1 MIKKIINKLKKIPT
15 FLLFSLIAFLVCIY
29 FRLTEKTS
37 PITEDIFEK
46 ESINEKCEKAKEDAR
61 KRIDDL
67 SADEIAESYGSVID
81 EIRDGQEHF
90 REVATDIRRGKYR
103 LKDE

>member
-1 MIKKIINKLKKIPT
+1 MIKKFVNKLKKIPI

-29 FRLTEKTS
+29 FKLTEKTE
-37 PITEDIFEK
+37 PITKTVFEK
-46 ESINEKCEKAKEDAR
+46 ESINEKCEKSKEDAR

-67 SADEIAESYGSVID
+67 SAVEISESYGSVID
-81 EIRDGQEHF
+81 EIRDGQDRF
-90 REVATDIRRGKYR
+90 REIANDIRRGKYR